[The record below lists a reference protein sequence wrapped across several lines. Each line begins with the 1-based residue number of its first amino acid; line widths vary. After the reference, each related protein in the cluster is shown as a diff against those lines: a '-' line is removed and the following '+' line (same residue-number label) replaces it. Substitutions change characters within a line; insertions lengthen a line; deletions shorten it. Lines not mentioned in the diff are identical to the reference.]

1 MTDQE
6 LLALLRTD
14 AEKGLIELV
23 KLYGSAFNTICKN
36 ILREFSQEDIEE
48 VMSDILV
55 GIWKSKENFD
65 ESRNVSFKSYC
76 YGIAR
81 KTALKKYRGCVK
93 SGENIPLNEE
103 IKACD
108 CDLQE
113 LFEKKEEEKVLID
126 ILVSA
131 EEPLRTIFILRYFYF
146 YKVKEIATVL
156 NIPIKQVENYL
167 YRGKETLKQEL
178 LKRGIDK

>member
-6 LLALLRTD
+6 LLQLLRTD
-14 AEKGLIELV
+14 VEKGLRELM
-23 KLYGSAFNTICKN
+23 KLYGSAIKSICRN
-36 ILREFSQEDIEE
+36 VLRDFPTEDVEE
-48 VMSDILV
+48 VISDVLV

-167 YRGKETLKQEL
+167 YQGKETLKQEL
-178 LKRGIDK
+178 LRRGIDK